1 MDALRTLLLQRT
13 HVVVLD
19 PDRVADAATRP
30 MADAD
35 LEKFEDE
42 LAQLGF
48 VMSLDLAMTIRR
60 LPNAAIQE
68 LRNWMSTT
76 LAKTIGAQRPH
87 VPLFRAFP
95 SGTPGDTTTLLFR
108 RIISWLLT
116 RPNQPCPWCGEI
128 KQICTL
134 EPCGHLVCRTCWD
147 GGNYAGCPICHRRV
161 SLFDPFVKP
170 LQGEAVRGSDGH
182 LRLVHLAF
190 DLDSITRDRFV
201 RLVSRATPLS
211 PEDRQEVE
219 TMIDTIGPRIVL
231 WLPQKIAVRETLAI
245 VVARMWLIAPDRI
258 AMRTKTAEL
267 LKTATDVLRV
277 AVVLM
282 GGSPGLSDPL
292 LKLGNITR
300 NLRRTVL
307 EALDTIDPEK
317 LAADVP
323 RHASLWKRVGERLHP
338 YEYAKRLP
346 TAALAFAIAR
356 GTKISTA
363 TFGTTLAAQAGQ
375 LRRVRIE
382 NDRVHV
388 EAWGAPIEDA
398 LRIGDA
404 RAAVEHLAA
413 KPGELLRRADHLVRV
428 AQAKQPAALTDV
440 LRAITTAA
448 AKGAPAT
455 LLSLAAHV
463 AKRDAPFPR
472 RVFFPKAEVLHAWS
486 TPDKRAPLQADAIA
500 AIEDAA
506 RSALLARA
514 EARPKFPRG
523 VIDRGLV
530 DLLAPISERNA
541 SPAKIAWPR
550 GSETMLPLGEKLRL
564 FLHWEQPPNK
574 QVDLELSV
582 ALFDEHWRHV
592 DTCDFTNL
600 VVDAPDV
607 PRAAVHS
614 GDLTDAPAPLGASEF
629 VDLDVTALARTARH
643 AVMVVFSYNA
653 VAFDK
658 LPFGFAGLMLASAE
672 GTHFDPRA
680 VAQRFDL
687 TGRSTV
693 LVPLTIDL
701 AARRLRW
708 LDVHVPSR
716 QSFNTVGGH
725 NVALAHL
732 GMDFANLA
740 AAAAR
745 PTLWDVAAIHAA
757 ARANI
762 LYVRERDGSF
772 AQYRRRDKETSL
784 QRLGRLRSGE
794 HDGTQSTL
802 STSAA
807 PTWFAVLRDDLVF
820 PAGSEGYILD
830 ARATLPAV
838 TRLAAADLVAQLAPR

>member
-1 MDALRTLLLQRT
+1 MDALRTLLLART

-30 MADAD
+30 MGDDD
-35 LEKFEDE
+35 LEKFEDA

-60 LPNAAIQE
+60 LPNAAIKE
-68 LRNWMSTT
+68 LREWISTT
-76 LAKTIGAQRPH
+76 LAQTIGAHRPH

-116 RPNQPCPWCGEI
+116 RADQPCPWCGET
-128 KQICTL
+128 KQVFPL

-161 SLFDPFVKP
+161 SLFDPFLKDLKADP
-170 LQGEAVRGSDGH
+170 VRSSDGQ
-182 LRLVHLAF
+182 LRILHLAF
-190 DLDSITRDRFV
+190 DTDSIVRERFV

-211 PEDRQEVE
+211 PEDRNEIE
-219 TMIDTIGPRIVL
+219 TMIDTIGPRIGL
-231 WLPQKIAVRETLAI
+231 WLPKKITVRETLAI

-258 AMRTKTAEL
+258 AMRAKTAEL

-282 GGSPGLSDPL
+282 GGSAGLADPQ
-292 LKLGNITR
+292 LKLGKISR
-300 NLRRTVL
+300 SLRRTVL
-307 EALDTIDPEK
+307 EALDAIDPEK
-317 LAADVP
+317 LAADIP

-338 YEYAKRLP
+338 YEHAVRLP
-346 TAALAFAIAR
+346 NAALAFAIAR

-363 TFGTTLAAQAGQ
+363 TFGATLTAQAGQ
-375 LRRVRIE
+375 LKRVRVE
-382 NDRVHV
+382 RDRVHV
-388 EAWGAPIEDA
+388 EAWAAPIEDA
-398 LRIGDA
+398 LRNGDA
-404 RAAVEHLAA
+404 RGASEHLAA
-413 KPGELLRRADHLVRV
+413 RPGELLRRADHLVRV
-428 AQAKQPAALTDV
+428 AQAKQPEAITSV

-448 AKGAPAT
+448 SNGAPAT

-463 AKRDAPFPR
+463 AKRGAPFPR

-486 TPDKRAPLQADAIA
+486 TPDTRAPLHSDAIG

-530 DLLAPISERNA
+530 DLLAPLAERSA

-550 GSETMLPLGEKLRL
+550 GSETTIPPGEKLRL
-564 FLHWEQPPNK
+564 FLHWEQPANRD
-574 QVDLELSV
+574 VDLDLSV
-582 ALFDEHWRHV
+582 AFYDENWRHV
-592 DTCDFTNL
+592 ETCDFTHL
-600 VVDAPDV
+600 VVDAPGA

-629 VDLDVTALARTARH
+629 VDLDLAALAGTARH
-643 AVMVVFSYNA
+643 AVMVVLSYNA

-658 LPFGFAGLMLASAE
+658 LPFGFAGLMVSPAE

-687 TGRSTV
+687 TGKSTV
-693 LVPLTIDL
+693 LVPLTVDL
-701 AARRLRW
+701 AARRLRF
-708 LDVHVPSR
+708 LDVHIPS
-716 QSFNTVGGH
+716 QQTFNSVGGH
-725 NVALAHL
+725 NVALAHI

-772 AQYRRRDKETSL
+772 AQYRRRDTETSL
-784 QRLGRLRSGE
+784 ARLNRLRTGE
-794 HDGTQSTL
+794 HDGVV
-802 STSAA
+802 AA
-807 PTWFAVLRDDLVF
+807 LTTVTAATWFAMLRDDLVF

-830 ARATLPAV
+830 ARATPPTV
-838 TRLAAADLVAQLAPR
+838 TRLSAADLVAQLRAG